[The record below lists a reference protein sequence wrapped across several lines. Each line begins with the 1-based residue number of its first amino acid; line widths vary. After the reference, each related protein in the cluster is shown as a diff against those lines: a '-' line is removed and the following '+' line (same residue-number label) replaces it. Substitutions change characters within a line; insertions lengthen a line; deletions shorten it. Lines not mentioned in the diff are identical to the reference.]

1 MKSVAIVSRKMITG
15 GVEKALI
22 AMLKKFDYSKVSV
35 DLYLEAVGG
44 DLFSELPKEVNVYS
58 IPTVSKQNFFT
69 HPLLFL
75 KKIFHI
81 VLLRTKKH
89 SYLQECF
96 FASQSLCPIK
106 KKYDYAISYHAPN
119 TIPVFYVIDKIK
131 ADKKILWLHGDLETN
146 SGDNKLLLKYHENY
160 DKVFAV
166 SKSVYDSFIKYHPL
180 KKNDIE
186 LFYNFVDVENIK
198 KQSELGPSFE
208 NDNSFKILTIGR
220 LDKQKGYDL
229 AVKACKILVDKGY
242 HFHWYV
248 CGEGL
253 ERTAI
258 EELISINNLKDTFIL
273 LGNQSN
279 PYGYLA
285 NCNLYVQPSITEGY
299 CTTTN
304 EARMLYK
311 PVITTEVSGSKEQ
324 FEDNFTG
331 WIVPIDYNSIA
342 SKIEDC
348 LNNTEN
354 LKRISSNLKK
364 TLYINSEQSI
374 NKIFS

>member
-22 AMLKKFDYSKVSV
+22 AMLKKIDYSKVSV
-35 DLYLEAVGG
+35 DLYLEEVGG
-44 DLFSELPKEVNVYS
+44 DLFSELPKEVNIYR
-58 IPTVSKQNFFT
+58 IPSVSKHNFFT
-69 HPLLFL
+69 HPLLLF
-75 KKIFHI
+75 KKIFYI
-81 VLLRTKKH
+81 GLLKTKKH

-96 FASQSLCPIK
+96 FASQTLCPIK

-119 TIPVFYVIDKIK
+119 TIPVFYVIDKIN

-146 SGDNKLLLKYHENY
+146 SGNNKLLLKYHEKYN
-160 DKVFAV
+160 KAFAV
-166 SKSVYDSFIKYHPL
+166 SKSVYNSFIKYHPL

-186 LFYNFVDVENIK
+186 LFYNFVDVESIK
-198 KQSELGPSFE
+198 NQSKSGPSFK
-208 NDNSFKILTIGR
+208 NDSSFKILTIGR

-248 CGEGL
+248 CGEGS
-253 ERTAI
+253 ERKAI
-258 EELISINNLKDTFIL
+258 EELLSSNNLKDTFIL

-285 NCNLYVQPSITEGY
+285 DCDLYVQTSRYEGY

-311 PVITTEVSGSKEQ
+311 PVITTEVSGAKEQ

-331 WIVPIDYNSIA
+331 WIVPIDINSIA

-348 LNNTEN
+348 LNNIEN

-364 TLYINSEQSI
+364 TLYLNSEQSI